1 MKNKRKI
8 SIIITVAFV
17 AMMIAYFVLSNL
29 LNLQEMLG
37 EELSRS
43 VEMIVTRALSG
54 GVFLTIIAYL
64 GYKILNPVRKPFGRA
79 LLFCIPAFLVVINN
93 LPIYP
98 LATGMAE
105 VTSPVWRVA
114 VLALECLMVG
124 LFEETC
130 FRGAVLLGFLEKRR
144 ETTLGR
150 FMAIILSSAVFGVV
164 HLVNILLGSS
174 PMAVILQ
181 IGYSFLI
188 GAMCSV
194 VLMKTANIWLCVIL
208 HAVFNFCGA
217 LVPNC
222 GEGIIWE
229 PFTVTITV
237 IIAVA
242 TTVYMVISFFKIK
255 TEEVDKIYN

>member
-1 MKNKRKI
+1 MRNKRKL
-8 SIIITVAFV
+8 SIIVTAVFIVL
-17 AMMIAYFVLSNL
+17 MIGYFALSDL
-29 LNLQEMLG
+29 LDFKSMLG

-43 VEMIVTRALSG
+43 IEMIVTRALGG
-54 GVFLTIIAYL
+54 GVFLTIIAYF
-64 GYKILNPVRKPFGRA
+64 GYKILNPIKNPFGRA

-98 LATGMAE
+98 LASGLAE
-105 VTSPVWRVA
+105 VTSPFWRVA
-114 VLALECLMVG
+114 VLAAECLMVG

-130 FRGAVLLGFLEKRR
+130 FRGVFLIGFLEKRR
-144 ETTLGR
+144 DTALGR
-150 FMAIILSSAVFGVV
+150 FVAIILSSAVFGAV

-174 PMAVILQ
+174 PVAVIMQ

-217 LVPNC
+217 LVPEC

-229 PFTVTITV
+229 PFTITITV

-242 TTVYMVISFFKIK
+242 TTVYMTLSFLKIK
-255 TEEVDKIYN
+255 TDEVDKLYN